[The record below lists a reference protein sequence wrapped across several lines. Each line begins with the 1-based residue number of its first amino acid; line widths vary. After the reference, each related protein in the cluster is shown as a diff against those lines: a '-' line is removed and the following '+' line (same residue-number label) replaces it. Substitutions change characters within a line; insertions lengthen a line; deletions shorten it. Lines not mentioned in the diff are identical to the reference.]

1 MGRAVAMAARSQ
13 ALPVDMLL
21 ELVALRGM
29 VLLAELV
36 LGRTALLA
44 VLHAAAVATARCRM
58 LALGRESTSRKPT
71 TSMLVSEVTST
82 S

>member
-13 ALPVDMLL
+13 ALAVDTPL

-29 VLLAELV
+29 VLLA
-36 LGRTALLA
+36 
-44 VLHAAAVATARCRM
+44 AAVATARFRM

-71 TSMLVSEVTST
+71 TSMLVSEVIST

>member
-1 MGRAVAMAARSQ
+1 MG
-13 ALPVDMLL
+13 ALLVDMRL

-29 VLLAELV
+29 VLLAEL
-36 LGRTALLA
+36 
-44 VLHAAAVATARCRM
+44 HAAAVATARYRM